1 MARTSADL
9 KASDSAQQQMA
20 TSPTSAGVA
29 EMAEEVVLAVK
40 NLTVEFETE
49 DGVLRAVEQV
59 SWELLQGETLGLVGE
74 SGSGKSVS
82 VLAVLG
88 LIKQPPGRIV
98 SGEIWYDGSDLLA
111 ATHGDLRAIRG
122 TDIAMIFQDPTTSL
136 NPVVTVGSQISE
148 AMLIHDK
155 GLSKKDARDRAI
167 ALLASVGVPSPEDRV
182 HQYPH
187 EFSGGMKQ
195 RAMIAMA
202 IANKPRVLIAD
213 EPTTSLDVTIQA
225 QFLDVLRAAQRETGA
240 STIFITHDLG
250 VIAEMADRVVVM
262 YGGRVVET
270 ADVETI
276 FKSPSHPYTLGLMN
290 SVPKLELEVHELA
303 AIPGQPPDPF
313 NLPPG
318 CTFQPRCELGQGRSR
333 CTEEVPELRE
343 LGSRR
348 WSACHFAEELEP
360 GFMARPAEGLE
371 IITDASPGETP

>member
-1 MARTSADL
+1 MT
-9 KASDSAQQQMA
+9 
-20 TSPTSAGVA
+20 
-29 EMAEEVVLAVK
+29 ENVLLSVK
-40 NLTVEFETE
+40 DLTVEFETD
-49 DGVLRAVEQV
+49 DGVLRAVDHV
-59 SWELLQGETLGLVGE
+59 DWELKQGETLAIVGE

-98 SGEIWYDGSDLLA
+98 SGEIWYDGSDLL
-111 ATHGDLRAIRG
+111 TLNYGDLRAIRG
-122 TDIAMIFQDPTTSL
+122 NDIAMIFQDPTASL
-136 NPVVTVGSQISE
+136 NPVFTVGSQISE
-148 AMLIHDK
+148 AMLIHDQD
-155 GLSKKDARDRAI
+155 LSKEDARDRAI
-167 ALLASVGVPSPEDRV
+167 ALLASVGVPGPEDRV

-202 IANKPRVLIAD
+202 IANGPRVLIAD

-240 STIFITHDLG
+240 ATIFITHDLG
-250 VIAEMADRVVVM
+250 VVAEVADRVVVM

-276 FKSPSHPYTLGLMN
+276 FHSPRHPYTLGLIN
-290 SVPKLELEVHELA
+290 SVPRLGVEVEELV

-318 CTFQPRCELGQGRSR
+318 CSFQPRCELSQGRSR
-333 CTEEVPELRE
+333 CADEVPELRE
-343 LGSRR
+343 LGSGHQ
-348 WSACHFAEELEP
+348 SACHFAEELSP
-360 GFMARPAEGLE
+360 GFKARHVEGLE
-371 IITDASPGETP
+371 TVADASPGEAP